1 MLSLVDD
8 EVASDQPLFLAA
20 NYYNNYI
27 AENVDINRFWQTK
40 S

>member
-8 EVASDQPLFLAA
+8 EVVSYQPLFLAT
-20 NYYNNYI
+20 NCYYL